1 MALARATPLLTTLAQ
16 VVGLTSVQDIANL
29 ETDSEFSAADTLLRA
44 HEWVF
49 DRLKRRFPTG
59 AMALISNTEELERAV
74 AYRFLEI
81 LGAGGYVG
89 SAGARAAEE
98 GGRSY
103 FGDQAREEVDSFQPE
118 YTTAADAPRRSSE
131 GLPVVGHID
140 RYPMFTDTTFYDGF
154 PSSSS

>member
-1 MALARATPLLTTLAQ
+1 MALARATPLLTTIAQ
-16 VVGLTSVQDIANL
+16 VVDLTSVQDLANL
-29 ETDSEFSAADTLLRA
+29 ETDAEFSAADTLLRA
-44 HEWVF
+44 HEWVY

-59 AMALISNTEELERAV
+59 AMALISNQVELERAV

-81 LGAGGYVG
+81 LGAGGYIG

-103 FGDQAREEVDSFQPE
+103 FGDQAREEVDGFQPE
-118 YTTAADAPRRSSE
+118 YSTEADVARRSSE
-131 GLPVVGHID
+131 GLPAVGHID
-140 RYPMFTDTTFYDGF
+140 RYATFTDSTFYDTF